1 MIVSNRLLRAS
12 LQAFAERMA
21 ADADSATKRYES
33 AGVYSDYA
41 AQAVNLRCI
50 LDSYGDEVL
59 INCARV
65 MLPGE
70 KA

>member
-1 MIVSNRLLRAS
+1 MVVSNRLLRAALS
-12 LQAFAERMA
+12 AFAERMA
-21 ADADSATKRYES
+21 ADADSAIKRYEP

-41 AQAVNLRCI
+41 AQAVTLRSI

-59 INCARV
+59 LNCARV